1 MTWNPF
7 LCTRGDPVQGHQRSN
22 MGMSP
27 DAVEVEGTTDEPT
40 LDGAWNGSST
50 GASEYG
56 LQRGFRV
63 RVRVR
68 ESAPAVSSGA
78 SRASGGGGGGRGEEV
93 VGSSPGVDGGV
104 EEGLGWVVVGAID
117 GKSVG
122 VMITREPGNPYD
134 SNAIRINNV
143 HGTRT
148 GHLPLES
155 GEQAGAVF
163 GMSFCLCGGHWHVL
177 MATGCENHRAPRH
190 HPPER
195 ADVLPRPDQSSPFL
209 PSKDKSGVDSAG
221 LSAATAVE
229 VSRLHPA
236 RPAAAG
242 TSRPADPIS

>member
-40 LDGAWNGSST
+40 LDGAWNGSS
-50 GASEYG
+50 
-56 LQRGFRV
+56 
-63 RVRVR
+63 
-68 ESAPAVSSGA
+68 
-78 SRASGGGGGGRGEEV
+78 
-93 VGSSPGVDGGV
+93 
-104 EEGLGWVVVGAID
+104 
-117 GKSVG
+117 

-163 GMSFCLCGGHWHVL
+163 
-177 MATGCENHRAPRH
+177 GCENHRAPRH

-229 VSRLHPA
+229 DSRLHPA